1 MEITSPKKKII
12 SVTAYNDCIPS
23 QMLYSKRSVIPLP
36 SGIKKRVA
44 GLNPK
49 RFRISLHQSGIRQIS
64 KEQKNTDTNTAMN
77 YEEL

>member
-1 MEITSPKKKII
+1 
-12 SVTAYNDCIPS
+12 
-23 QMLYSKRSVIPLP
+23 MLYSKRSVIPLP